1 MKDNTMK
8 KWQPYKSLI
17 EQEIEL
23 KKMRFNRDRIEKPIL
38 FDDKLEELNY
48 KLQNYNGEMITIQY
62 FNDGY
67 LYNKTCKIKR
77 IDPIYRSIL
86 LDDNSK
92 LSLEDIV
99 DIID

>member
-67 LYNKTCKIKR
+67 L
-77 IDPIYRSIL
+77 
-86 LDDNSK
+86 
-92 LSLEDIV
+92 
-99 DIID
+99 